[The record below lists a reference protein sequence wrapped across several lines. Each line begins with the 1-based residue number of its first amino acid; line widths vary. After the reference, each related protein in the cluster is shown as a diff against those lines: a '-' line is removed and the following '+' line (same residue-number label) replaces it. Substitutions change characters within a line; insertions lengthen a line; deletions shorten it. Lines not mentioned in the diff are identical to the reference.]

1 VLRIDGP
8 YGSVLLTGDI
18 EAGQEA
24 ELLARHAGDLAADL
38 LVPPHHGSR
47 GASTAEFIAAVQ
59 PGQTVFSAGYR
70 NRFGHPAPEVVA
82 RYEAAGTRI
91 WRTDRDG
98 AVTLHLGAA
107 GPMAASEAGA
117 VRRYWHGR

>member
-1 VLRIDGP
+1 
-8 YGSVLLTGDI
+8 
-18 EAGQEA
+18 
-24 ELLARHAGDLAADL
+24 
-38 LVPPHHGSR
+38 
-47 GASTAEFIAAVQ
+47 VQ

-98 AVTLHLGAA
+98 AVTLHLGSA
-107 GPMAASEAGA
+107 GPMAAGEAGT